1 MLPLTTILEQQ
12 GFSSIEARVYLSTL
26 ELWQAPV
33 SQIARKLNENR
44 VTIYSVIQWLVKKR
58 LLFEIPK
65 NKVMHYAAQSP
76 KKLLAQ
82 AQEKVADLEDAMS
95 TFLAMS
101 SEADKKPN
109 MQIYEGL
116 DWIKMCYEDT
126 LNYPNSTLKAFLG
139 YGEIEPSLK
148 RWLNNRY
155 LSKRIKNQIVAKV
168 IVPENLKSQ
177 YYYPPEADKKTYSKY
192 TELGFVSDPN
202 FELYNEIDLYGEDK
216 VCIVMFREHEMMGI
230 IIKSK
235 LLYSTLSALFD
246 LTWKRERDEE

>member
-1 MLPLTTILEQQ
+1 M
-12 GFSSIEARVYLSTL
+12 EARVYLSTL
-26 ELWQAPV
+26 ELGQAPV

-44 VTIYSVIQWLVKKR
+44 VTIYSAIQWLVKKG

-65 NKVMHYAAQSP
+65 NKVMHYSAQSP

-82 AQEKVADLEDAMS
+82 AQERVVDFEDAMS

-109 MQIYEGL
+109 MQMYEGL
-116 DWIKMCYEDT
+116 EWIKMCYEDT

-148 RWLNNRY
+148 RWLDNQY
-155 LSKRIKNQIVAKV
+155 LPKRIKKQILAQV
-168 IVPENLKSQ
+168 IVPSNLKSQ
-177 YYYPPEADKKTYSKY
+177 YYYPPEVEKKNYSQY
-192 TELGFVSDPN
+192 TQLGFVSDPA
-202 FELYNEIDLYGEDK
+202 FELYNEINLYGENK
-216 VCIVMFREHEMMGI
+216 VFMVMFREEEMIGI

-235 LLYSTLSALFD
+235 LLYSTLSSLFD
-246 LTWKRERDEE
+246 LTWKREKNA